1 MNKRIQELLSQAGL
15 YVDLNGQPWPRNMSA
30 EESEAA
36 YKKFA
41 ELIITE
47 CATIALREE
56 HDPYECILSHF
67 GVDTIDGQL
76 RKRSTYFGN
85 NP

>member
-1 MNKRIQELLSQAGL
+1 MNPRIKELVERTVGSTVGTPKLHNSDFALLGNDQI
-15 YVDLNGQPWPRNMSA
+15 
-30 EESEAA
+30 E
-36 YKKFA
+36 KFA
-41 ELIITE
+41 KLIITE

-67 GVDTIDGQL
+67 EVDTIDGQL

>member
-1 MNKRIQELLSQAGL
+1 MNPRIKELMIQAMTETGRL
-15 YVDLNGQPWPRNMSA
+15 EDGVQASYQR
-30 EESEAA
+30 
-36 YKKFA
+36 FA
-41 ELIITE
+41 ELIVRE

>member
-1 MNKRIQELLSQAGL
+1 MNPRIKELVEQIVGSTIGTPKLH
-15 YVDLNGQPWPRNMSA
+15 NGDFALLGNNQI
-30 EESEAA
+30 E
-36 YKKFA
+36 KFA
-41 ELIITE
+41 KLIITE